1 MVRMAQCHSSRALAL
16 SGRNHNDTPFVPFWN
31 VLAGMITPSCA
42 ADSAKASC
50 DMCRHGVSCAERRI
64 RTSAMIQEPLHKDLL
79 NSRPSAATVTA
90 TMFIRISVKI
100 YQRQTNSD
108 VIYLYMDTS

>member
-1 MVRMAQCHSSRALAL
+1 MVRTAQCHSSRALAL
-16 SGRNHNDTPFVPFWN
+16 SDRNHNNTPFVPFWN
-31 VLAGMITPSCA
+31 MLAGMATLNCA

-50 DMCRHGVSCAERRI
+50 DMCRHGVSCAERRTW
-64 RTSAMIQEPLHKDLL
+64 TSAMIQEPLHRDLL

-90 TMFIRISVKI
+90 TMSIRISVKI
-100 YQRQTNSD
+100 YQRQTSSD